1 MSAFWR
7 LFFFGSSFSLR
18 FLAVTFFH
26 SHFFRHWRKAIAF
39 FILNLCV
46 FRSLEVDM
54 KNKKQKLTLA
64 ASLVMVLVVFIGEL
78 ILQMW
83 EKDKA

>member
-1 MSAFWR
+1 M
-7 LFFFGSSFSLR
+7 
-18 FLAVTFFH
+18 
-26 SHFFRHWRKAIAF
+26 
-39 FILNLCV
+39 
-46 FRSLEVDM
+46 DM